1 MIKILISLILL
12 SVANCYSQSVSD
24 PNSIN
29 PILIREIVDF
39 QTSLKTNEY
48 IKSFIPISI
57 YSHSGIATSKDLNA
71 VTVPQN
77 SCSIY
82 DDDICHNVSQ
92 FYSTKIPQVMLSGLF
107 FVNSN
112 DAYIIGVNTGYDS
125 QKLVIK
131 PSIAIGYS
139 TLFEIEKN
147 KKIVIE
153 GAKWFGGNIKHEPC
167 KDTYDREYYCGN
179 LMAWS
184 DFNYQSIIESFYI
197 RFFYQLKF

>member
-1 MIKILISLILL
+1 M
-12 SVANCYSQSVSD
+12 ANCHSQSISD

-48 IKSFIPISI
+48 INSFIPISI

-71 VTVPQN
+71 VNVPQN

-82 DDDICHNVSQ
+82 DDDICHNVTQ
-92 FYSTKIPQVMLSGLF
+92 FYSTKIPQVMLSGLYF
-107 FVNSN
+107 ISKN
-112 DAYIIGVNTGYDS
+112 DAYIIGVNTGYDA

-131 PSIAIGYS
+131 PSIAFGYS
-139 TLFEIEKN
+139 TLFEVEKN
-147 KKIVIE
+147 KKFVIE
-153 GAKWFGGNIKHEPC
+153 GAKWFGGNIRHVPC
-167 KDTYDREYYCGN
+167 KDSYDREYYCGN

-184 DFNYQSIIESFYI
+184 DFNYQSNINSFYI
-197 RFFYQLKF
+197 RLFYQLKFK